1 MIKIVLI
8 GSGNVATH
16 LYKAFSSV
24 SDVEIIQVFARTQ
37 SSAIPLAVQISNWK
51 HLKEADLYVI
61 SVSDDAIAEVALKIP
76 FKNKLI
82 VHTSGTTSIDVL
94 PFERKGVFYPLQTFS
109 KEKQI
114 DFSVVP
120 ICIETNQK
128 EDENTLQKIASLLT
142 PKVYLISSEQRKAL
156 HVAAVF
162 VCNFTNH
169 LYQIGATICENN
181 AIPFEIVKPLITE
194 TADKI
199 QNLAPKDAQTGPA
212 FRGDEKTIQAHLE
225 LLTNSEYK
233 ILYQLMTQSIQHHV
247 KKL

>member
-1 MIKIVLI
+1 MIKVVLI

-16 LYKAFSSV
+16 LYKAFSTV
-24 SDVEIIQVFARTQ
+24 LGVEIIQVFARTQ
-37 SSAIPLAVQISNWK
+37 SSAIPLAVQISNWED
-51 HLKEADLYVI
+51 LKEADLYVI

-128 EDENTLQKIASLLT
+128 EDENILQKIASLLT

-169 LYQIGATICENN
+169 LYQIGAAICEDN
-181 AIPFEIVKPLITE
+181 AIPFETVKPLITE

-225 LLTNSEYK
+225 FLTNSEYK
-233 ILYQLMTQSIQHHV
+233 TLYQLMTQSIQHHV

>member
-16 LYKAFSSV
+16 LYKAFSSA

-37 SSAIPLAVQISNWK
+37 SSAIPLAVQISNWED
-51 HLKEADLYVI
+51 LKEADLYVI

-169 LYQIGATICENN
+169 LYQIGAAICENN

-225 LLTNSEYK
+225 FLTNSEYK
-233 ILYQLMTQSIQHHV
+233 TLYQLMTQSIQHHV